1 MVAVGWGRG
10 GKRGGTLKWS
20 GGAKGQNRVDKELS
34 PPRWQRLKGTPRLP
48 GGEVEVGGGLGGWVE
63 YLRQGH
69 A

>member
-1 MVAVGWGRG
+1 MAVGERG

-20 GGAKGQNRVDKELS
+20 GGAEGQNRVDKELS

-48 GGEVEVGGGLGGWVE
+48 GGEVEVEVGGGGGG